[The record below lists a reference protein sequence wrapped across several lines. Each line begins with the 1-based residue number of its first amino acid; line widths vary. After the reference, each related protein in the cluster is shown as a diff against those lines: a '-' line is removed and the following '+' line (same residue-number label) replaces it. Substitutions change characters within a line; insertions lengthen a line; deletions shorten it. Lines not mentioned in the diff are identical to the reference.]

1 MKPTNPVPP
10 GYKRTKV
17 GVIPEEWEVVKI
29 EDVIERSFYGT
40 SKSTSQKGKYPV
52 LRMGNMRNGT
62 IDYENLAYIDLEK
75 KDFEQ
80 ISLKPGD
87 ILLNRTNSYDLV
99 GKVSLFDKEEDF
111 ITASYIVTYRPKQSV
126 IDSNF
131 LNNLLNTSYYQGKIK
146 ALATKGVSQANINPT
161 VFKKVIKIPL
171 PPLKEQQKIAQ
182 ILSTWDEAIAKL
194 EALIEEKERF
204 KKGLMHKLLSAE
216 LRFPGFEGEW
226 KEVRLGDVAIRITK
240 KNVDNSI
247 KLVFSNSAT
256 DGIVMQNDYFDKD
269 IANKN
274 NLLGYYIVEPGDF
287 VYNPRISKSAPA
299 GPISRNNKDTS
310 GIVSPLYT
318 VFRFKTSKFA
328 TFIEYYFRSMLWIRF
343 MNSIANYGARHDRM
357 NITIRDFMK
366 MPLPFPSEAE
376 QEKIVEIL
384 DTVDKELMLLKK
396 ELEALKEQKRGLMQK
411 LLSGEVRVKL

>member
-1 MKPTNPVPP
+1 MKATNPVPP

-17 GVIPEEWEVVKI
+17 GVIPEEWEVVKLGDIASRSTQKNVENIIDVVFSNSALDGIVMQNDYFDKDIANRNNLSGYYIVNPGDFVYNPRISKYAPAGPINRNNTGKTGIVSPLYTVFCI
-29 EDVIERSFYGT
+29 EDSECIRFFEYYF
-40 SKSTSQKGKYPV
+40 KSTLWLSYMNSIANYGARHD
-52 LRMGNMRNGT
+52 RMNITVN
-62 IDYENLAYIDLEK
+62 
-75 KDFEQ
+75 DFMKMP
-80 ISLKPGD
+80 L
-87 ILLNRTNSYDLV
+87 
-99 GKVSLFDKEEDF
+99 
-111 ITASYIVTYRPKQSV
+111 
-126 IDSNF
+126 
-131 LNNLLNTSYYQGKIK
+131 
-146 ALATKGVSQANINPT
+146 
-161 VFKKVIKIPL
+161 PL

-194 EALIEEKERF
+194 EALIEAKERF
-204 KKGLMHKLLSAE
+204 KKGLMQQLLSTK

-226 KEVRLGDVAIRITK
+226 EEVRLGDVAIRITK

-256 DGIVMQNDYFDKD
+256 DGIVIQNDYFDKD

-274 NLLGYYIVEPGDF
+274 NLSGYYIVEPGYF

-310 GIVSPLYT
+310 GIVSPLYM
-318 VFRFKTSKFA
+318 VFHFKTSKFA
-328 TFIEYYFRSMLWIRF
+328 TFIEYYFKSMLWIRF
-343 MNSIANYGARHDRM
+343 MYSIANYGARHDRM

-384 DTVDKELMLLKK
+384 GTVDKELMLLKK
-396 ELEALKEQKRGLMQK
+396 EIKALKEQKRGLMQK
-411 LLSGEVRVKL
+411 LLSREVRVKL